1 MNEEVSSLALCE
13 YTFRESFICGA
24 VFFNF
29 YTFKA
34 EGLNG
39 NRRTNASLQTK
50 PLPSVY
56 GTGRRILQIA
66 CFNVFKKYTENHFVM
81 AILYMGFL
89 PDEEVIQEV
98 FKLEPSSGII
108 GEGSFQALCKVQ
120 VPEVDWEPKTIMRVS
135 IYSLFDVKVGLVS
148 YK

>member
-1 MNEEVSSLALCE
+1 ME
-13 YTFRESFICGA
+13 R
-24 VFFNF
+24 FFNF
-29 YTFKA
+29 YTFKT

-66 CFNVFKKYTENHFVM
+66 CFNVKEVYRKPLRNGYSV
-81 AILYMGFL
+81 YGFL

-135 IYSLFDVKVGLVS
+135 IYSLFDVKVSLVS